1 MCIAKTHVAYIDD
14 RPGNGMYH
22 NVEFPGDRDEGS
34 PLVIQENGH
43 NTVIGMFLKQMK
55 GPALYAQITPDTV
68 NWIRENADWTQ
79 ESSCA
84 KNLHSDLH
92 HWTKENLFTSCGCGT
107 PNNSVRRHKR
117 SASNRRRRRKFDKIG
132 HKNSSISNNNRI
144 LNGKDVQNNKYP
156 WQALVFNKLTNNP
169 HLGSLGRN
177 PDGTN
182 FDLCSGSLISN
193 KHILTSAECVLK
205 NKNDNQKIFNEAVN
219 IIVKLANTRRSEGI
233 FMEIKHVK
241 PHEKAFTNG
250 YNYNIGKRF
259 TESKL

>member
-1 MCIAKTHVAYIDD
+1 MPDQDGWI
-14 RPGNGMYH
+14 H
-22 NVEFPGDRDEGS
+22 NVEIPGDRDEGS
-34 PLVIQENGH
+34 PLVIKENDRY
-43 NTVIGMFLKQMK
+43 TVIGMFLKQMK

-68 NWIRENADWTQ
+68 NWIRDNADWTQ

-107 PNNSVRRHKR
+107 PNESVRRHKR
-117 SASNRRRRRKFDKIG
+117 SASNRRRRRKFNQTG
-132 HKNSSISNNNRI
+132 HKNSSLSNNNRI
-144 LNGKDVQNNKYP
+144 FNGKDVQNNKYP

-169 HLGSLGRN
+169 NLGSLGRN

-205 NKNDNQKIFNEAVN
+205 NKIDNKKIFNEPEN
-219 IIVKLANTRRSEGI
+219 IIVKVGSTRRAEGAFI
-233 FMEIKHVK
+233 QIKHVE
-241 PHEKAFTNG
+241 PHEKAFSDG
-250 YNYNIGKRF
+250 YNYNIGKERQKIP
-259 TESKL
+259 S

>member
-1 MCIAKTHVAYIDD
+1 MPGQDD
-14 RPGNGMYH
+14 EVDNI
-22 NVEFPGDRDEGS
+22 ELPGDLDEGS
-34 PLVIQENGH
+34 PLVIEENGR

-55 GPALYAQITPDTV
+55 GPAVYAQITPATS
-68 NWIRENADWTQ
+68 NWIRDNADWTQ

-84 KNLHSDLH
+84 NNLHSDLH
-92 HWTKENLFTSCGCGT
+92 YWEKENLFTFCGCGT
-107 PNNSVRRHKR
+107 NWPAWPPARRRKR
-117 SASNRRRRRKFDKIG
+117 SAFNRRKRRKFDRF
-132 HKNSSISNNNRI
+132 HRI
-144 LNGKDVQNNKYP
+144 LNGYDVPNNKYP
-156 WQALVFNKLTNNP
+156 WQVLVFNKIRTNP
-169 HLGSLGRN
+169 SSPLSGLGAN

-205 NKNDNQKIFNEAVN
+205 NKNDNQKIFNEAEN